1 MNYHHKIF
9 KNRLVKLGICLS
21 TSLLPLELR
30 SESPD
35 FWNEESFSSPHF
47 FSIEDFEEPTV
58 QKNEDAYI
66 HHYYI
71 PGTYQQPEEESHSK
85 GISTGSA
92 RTIGVGKT
100 ETAQRSGIAQTEV
113 APNTVGVP
121 DVTPIPSPS
130 PMMTPLSPSPTT
142 IPTITPLTPIP
153 ASPSIPSPSPT
164 ITPLSPSPTTVPT
177 ITPLIPPVTPIPTS
191 PSIPSS
197 RLVRPSGT
205 TPEPTQPITP
215 EPLTPPTPTPT
226 PLPPATPP
234 TIPAAPILPSGEA
247 PAGLVPQTVPNI
259 EVKPGEKEAA
269 ETTDEAKTPELPEK
283 TILINFNNVHITE
296 LIRFISRISNRNF
309 VFDENE
315 MQFNVTIVSEEAT
328 SIENIMTAL
337 MQVLRIHDLTMMEQG
352 NNIIIHRNPKVNGIS
367 KIVAEG
373 IPTTHHRD
381 AEIITQVFRLNTVD
395 AEKAAAILKPL
406 TSETSLI
413 EVLKE
418 TNNLIVT
425 DLASNVAKMGQLIK
439 SIDSPVSGM
448 VIGQYV
454 VKNGFAEGLIQLT
467 QKIMG
472 PIVSEQSLTFVSHE
486 AANSIFIIST
496 PYLVERAIAV
506 MQYVDQ
512 TQGTTHILSPQEMRF
527 KSGAQEGRWELDE
540 NGNWRYRTLLKDRNP
555 PRGRWILDENGNWKF
570 IPGEEDGGRSPEG
583 KWVLDPSGIWMFQL
597 APGRPIA
604 PERVVRPGQIT
615 QELPVGHIQ
624 RTQFYIYKLNY
635 RLAFRVEES
644 VRRMAESLKQL
655 GSSNADVI
663 SAINSIQ
670 AIEESNSLIFTGT
683 SPAIAKV
690 KELIEEVDTP
700 LRQVFLEMLILE
712 TTLDDSL
719 NFGVDMG
726 ARFGGGDWSGSEAFL
741 GDPSPNPLP
750 AALDTT
756 GIGLIPSA
764 NSLARARGFDLGIIG
779 RHLTFC
785 GQRFNSLGLL
795 IKAIRDY
802 ARIDIVQTPRI
813 LTEDNSPAEIFVG
826 DNIPYPTQAISN
838 DFGTVLTQNFD
849 YRDVGTRLK
858 VTPLIGNDDFITL
871 DIEEEVSRLVPT
883 SNFITPTT
891 GNGGVIPPTTRK
903 NKTTTKVHMPNNFFL
918 VMSGMMQ
925 SQDTLIKVHVPCLGG
940 LPIIGAVLAERNR
953 NIAKRNLLIF
963 IRPQLIDTELE
974 MQNLTKHHQDIW
986 KIKNYEKETWK
997 YEAQEALDFLNIR
1010 DETCPVYEINTDYR
1024 WGHFE

>member
-1 MNYHHKIF
+1 MNNHHPVF
-9 KNRLVKLGICLS
+9 KSRLIRLGIYLS
-21 TSLLPLELR
+21 TSLLPLSGLH
-30 SESPD
+30 SEHPS
-35 FWNEESFSSPHF
+35 FWNENNESHF
-47 FSIEDFEEPTV
+47 FSFEDTEPGPSSPEASNDR
-58 QKNEDAYI
+58 QY
-66 HHYYI
+66 HI
-71 PGTYQQPEEESHSK
+71 PGAYQYQPEEESK
-85 GISTGSA
+85 PEGISTGSVKA
-92 RTIGVGKT
+92 ITIGKT
-100 ETAQRSGIAQTEV
+100 EKRTGKSVAQTEPTTP
-113 APNTVGVP
+113 AATP
-121 DVTPIPSPS
+121 VTLPEFNPAISPS
-130 PMMTPLSPSPTT
+130 TP
-142 IPTITPLTPIP
+142 
-153 ASPSIPSPSPT
+153 A
-164 ITPLSPSPTTVPT
+164 TTV
-177 ITPLIPPVTPIPTS
+177 IQEPTS
-191 PSIPSS
+191 PTVTPTPVPSPLPSS
-197 RLVRPSGT
+197 RLVRPT
-205 TPEPTQPITP
+205 ERQIEPPATPAPA
-215 EPLTPPTPTPT
+215 PLTPP
-226 PLPPATPP
+226 PPATPIIVP
-234 TIPAAPILPSGEA
+234 PPSTTPAAPTLVPPIGLPGEA
-247 PAGLVPQTVPNI
+247 PPVLAPQSVLNI
-259 EVKPGEKEAA
+259 EAAQEAAQGKERIEANAVAEAA
-269 ETTDEAKTPELPEK
+269 EETEK
-283 TILINFNNVHITE
+283 TILINFNNVSIIE
-296 LIRFISRISNRNF
+296 FIRFISRISNKNF

-315 MQFNVTIVSEEAT
+315 LQFNVTIISEYPT

-337 MQVLRIHDLTMMEQG
+337 LQVLRIHDLAMLEQG
-352 NNIIIHRNPKVNGIS
+352 NNIIIHKNPRVNGIS
-367 KIVAEG
+367 KVVAEG
-373 IPTTHHRD
+373 LPISKHRD
-381 AEIITQVFRLNTVD
+381 AEIITQVFRLNTVE

-406 TSETSLI
+406 VTETSLV

-425 DLASNVAKMGQLIK
+425 DLASNVAKMGQLLK

-454 VKNGFAEGLIQLT
+454 VKKGFAEALIQLT

-472 PIVSEQSLTFVSHE
+472 PIISDQSLTFVSHE
-486 AANSIFIIST
+486 AANSIFIVST

-527 KSGAQEGRWELDE
+527 KGAGLDGRWELDE
-540 NGNWRYRTLLKDRNP
+540 NGNWRYRTLLKDANP
-555 PRGRWILDENGNWKF
+555 PKGRWILDENGNWKF
-570 IPGEEDGGRSPEG
+570 IPGAEDGGRTPDG
-583 KWVLDPSGIWMFQL
+583 QWVLDPSGIWMFQL
-597 APGRPIA
+597 APGKPIA
-604 PERVVRPGQIT
+604 PERIARPGQLS

-655 GSSNADVI
+655 GASNADVI

-683 SPAIAKV
+683 GPAIAKV

-726 ARFGGGDWSGSEAFL
+726 ARFGGGDWAGSEAFL
-741 GDPSPNPLP
+741 SDPFTPNNPLP

-756 GIGLIPSA
+756 GIGLTPSA
-764 NSLARARGFDLGIIG
+764 NLLARTRGFNLGIIG
-779 RHLTFC
+779 QHLTFC

-795 IKAIRDY
+795 IKAIRDEN
-802 ARIDIVQTPRI
+802 RIEVIQTPRI

-826 DNIPYPTQAISN
+826 ENIPYPTQAISN

-883 SNFITPTT
+883 QNVTPLSST
-891 GNGGVIPPTTRK
+891 GGIVPPTTRK

-925 SQDTLIKVHVPCLGG
+925 SQNTLIKVHIPCLGG
-940 LPIIGAVLAERNR
+940 LPIVGAAFSERNH

-986 KIKNYEKETWK
+986 KMKNYEKKTWK
-997 YEAQEALDFLNIR
+997 YEAQEALEFLNIR
-1010 DETCPVYEINTDYR
+1010 EETCPVYEINPDYR